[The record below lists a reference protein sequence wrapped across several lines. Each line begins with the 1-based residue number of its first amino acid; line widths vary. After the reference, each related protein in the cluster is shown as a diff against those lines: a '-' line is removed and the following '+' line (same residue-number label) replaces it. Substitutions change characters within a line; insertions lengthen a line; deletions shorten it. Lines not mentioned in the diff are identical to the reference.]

1 MAATKALCAL
11 LGLLSAQAAAPE
23 EVGDA
28 LAEDDQC
35 GGDEQCSLN
44 ALQLRGQKVTDTD
57 DAEELASLLDDCLEK
72 GVYYKESSGAYYM
85 AGTHRSKAD
94 SADTC
99 QAKCAAQPGCGHFS
113 FWPDGGCLLTSNTAQ
128 AKFHTSVVGGP
139 ATCGDESASVI
150 EPSPGAPSVAASH
163 SERVLESQGM
173 LGFTH
178 RQNYHVYT
186 PTVPSLRAPSQAP
199 LQSFYIYRATSGKEF
214 PIENVNAANAQGVMW
229 YLHNEVVRYVPRRFG
244 IDRIVRFKVQYRAP
258 TPLHEKGMNF
268 GVRYAFDSGECTGP
282 GDCQKELGQY
292 GNFVGCNLVY
302 AYPTPQF
309 EDAKYYGNPTWY
321 SFPGDCSMKD
331 YHHQD
336 GMCKTYHPGGACS
349 GTPTGAGDCTYSY
362 EPAGFVM
369 VDDVVGINDY
379 SAFARKGGREYV
391 AGFGVSQSICRRYR
405 STCDKGIH
413 LDFWDW
419 KHSEKYNKLRV
430 QKMLDTFKKKYP
442 GQEELGDAPCDFNE
456 YKYSH

>member
-1 MAATKALCAL
+1 MAATKAFCAL
-11 LGLLSAQAAAPE
+11 LGLWAAQAAASE

-35 GGDEQCSLN
+35 EGDEQCSLN

-57 DAEELASLLDDCLEK
+57 GEEELASLLDDCLEQ
-72 GVYYKESSGAYYM
+72 GVYYKESWGGYHM
-85 AGTHRSKAD
+85 AGTHRYKAS

-99 QAKCAAQPGCGHFS
+99 QAKCAATPGCGHFT
-113 FWPDGGCLLTSNTAQ
+113 FWPDGGCLLTSNMAHATS
-128 AKFHTSVVGGP
+128 HTGPVAGP
-139 ATCGDESASVI
+139 AKCSTAAVSVT
-150 EPSPGAPSVAASH
+150 EPSPGSPSVTGSA
-163 SERVLESQGM
+163 SERALEAEGM
-173 LGFTH
+173 LGFAY
-178 RQNYHVYT
+178 REEAHVYT
-186 PTVPSLRAPSQAP
+186 PTVPSLKAPSQAP
-199 LQSFYIYRATSGKEF
+199 LLSFYIYRATSGKEF

-229 YLHNEVVRYVPRRFG
+229 YLHNEVVRYVPRRFD

-258 TPLHEKGMNF
+258 TPLHDKGMNF
-268 GVRYAFDSGECTGP
+268 GVRYAFDSGKCTGP
-282 GDCQKELGQY
+282 GDCTKELGQY

-302 AYPTPQF
+302 DYPTPQF
-309 EDAKYYGNPTWY
+309 ADATYYGNPTWY
-321 SFPGDCSMKD
+321 SFPGDCSMED
-331 YHHQD
+331 YHHQNA
-336 GMCKTYHPGGACS
+336 MCKMYHPGGACK

-369 VDDVVGINDY
+369 LDDVVGIKDY
-379 SAFARKGGREYV
+379 SAFARMGGREYV
-391 AGFGVSQSICRRYR
+391 AGFGVSQGICRRYR

-442 GQEELGDAPCDFNE
+442 NQEELGDAPCDFNQ
-456 YKYSH
+456 YKYEH